1 MRSGA
6 VVLASAMA
14 FGCGASTP
22 RPRAPTG
29 DGATPRCE
37 RDSTDVGAEEFVASG
52 MSLTTR
58 LRLEA
63 GQRWAVQV
71 VATRGLVDV
80 DLEAYDADG
89 SLLASD
95 HGPDASPRLL
105 LGGGTRGGDVLLVAR
120 VVQGA
125 GRLSFDARSL
135 EEPATSDRFAD
146 WDPSAVGELG
156 HSPLPAEDA
165 FLARAGLR
173 TVRYD
178 GRVSVPAAG
187 DLRLALDAAPGT
199 CLGVLVTTAAARPV
213 AIELQSSEGRALARS
228 GSEEGTAVAAFCP
241 DRRGEAAI
249 VVVADG
255 GTMARLVV
263 RQGDAAQVE
272 GLEPLVETSGRGP
285 TRSP

>member
-14 FGCGASTP
+14 FGCGGSTP

-29 DGATPRCE
+29 EGATTPCAV
-37 RDSTDVGAEEFVASG
+37 DSTDVGAEEFVASG
-52 MSLTTR
+52 MSLTKR

-63 GQRWAVQV
+63 GQRRAILVT
-71 VATRGLVDV
+71 ATRGLVDV

-95 HGPDASPRLL
+95 HGPAASPRLL
-105 LGGGTRGGDVLLVAR
+105 LGGGTRGGEVLVVAR
-120 VVQGA
+120 VVEGA
-125 GRLSFDARSL
+125 GRLSLEARSL

-156 HSPLPAEDA
+156 GWPLPAEDA

-178 GRVSVPAAG
+178 GRVSVPAEG
-187 DLRLALDAAPGT
+187 DLRLAFDAARGT
-199 CLGVLVTTAAARPV
+199 CLGVLVTRAEARPV
-213 AIELQSSEGRALARS
+213 AVELQSSEGRALAGA

-241 DRRGEAAI
+241 DRSGEVAI
-249 VVVADG
+249 VVEAVG
-255 GTMARLVV
+255 GAEARLVV

-272 GLEPLVETSGRGP
+272 GLEPLVETSARGP